1 MSKYLVVKS
10 EVSFSVSVE
19 DLNVHLRSKGAT
31 QTVLAASAELS
42 ADLRDK
48 LARRWVSLSHQGIA
62 ASRMWPTARPV
73 LLPPLPPGTPS
84 PVEPPAAASPPA
96 VIAPSAP
103 LPTQDTDL
111 LRVLRGIDQKLGDLL
126 TRPSAPPAEVV
137 AAHVRAISSL
147 SSVPDGLPGAAHP
160 QFIPSTILPEGAEAG
175 STIKVKREASD
186 VSMDES
192 MSALKKLRKK
202 T

>member
-73 LLPPLPPGTPS
+73 LLPPLPPGAPS
-84 PVEPPAAASPPA
+84 PAEPPASALPPVPSQTA
-96 VIAPSAP
+96 VAPDA
-103 LPTQDTDL
+103 DL

-137 AAHVRAISSL
+137 AAHVRAISSMA
-147 SSVPDGLPGAAHP
+147 SVPDGLPGAAHP
-160 QFIPSTILPEGAEAG
+160 QFIPSSILPEGADAG

>member
-73 LLPPLPPGTPS
+73 LLPPLPPVAPSPAGTPAS
-84 PVEPPAAASPPA
+84 APPPLAP
-96 VIAPSAP
+96 APSQTAVAP
-103 LPTQDTDL
+103 DADL

-147 SSVPDGLPGAAHP
+147 ASIPDGLPGAAHP
-160 QFIPSTILPEGAEAG
+160 QFIPSSILPEGADAG

-192 MSALKKLRKK
+192 MSALKKLRKRI
-202 T
+202 